1 MKRSKKLNKYLLR
14 IKNFK
19 RFFTYYDSSSY
30 NPLYQQV
37 EYENMEYE
45 DRALLLLIDGVDPE
59 VLLLDK
65 TFREKLKNRCNLH
78 GILIRL

>member
-19 RFFTYYDSSSY
+19 RFFTYYDSSSWH
-30 NPLYQQV
+30 PLYNQDL
-37 EYENMEYE
+37 EYE

-59 VLLLDK
+59 VLSLDK
-65 TFREKLKNRCNLH
+65 TFRQAIKDRCNLH
-78 GILIRL
+78 GILIKS

>member
-19 RFFTYYDSSSY
+19 RFFTYYDSSSW
-30 NPLYQQV
+30 NSLHPQD
-37 EYENMEYE
+37 MEYE

-59 VLLLDK
+59 VLSLDK

-78 GILIRL
+78 GILIKS